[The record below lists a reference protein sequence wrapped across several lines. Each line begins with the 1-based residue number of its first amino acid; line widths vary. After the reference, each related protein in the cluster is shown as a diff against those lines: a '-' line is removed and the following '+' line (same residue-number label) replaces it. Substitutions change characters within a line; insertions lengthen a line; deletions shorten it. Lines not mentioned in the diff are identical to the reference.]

1 MMFDF
6 FSTLTQLQLRD
17 VVDILVITF
26 IIYHALLLIKGT
38 RGWQMT
44 LGIISL
50 SLFYAVIRFL
60 ELRTIEWVFANF
72 FTYFIFAL
80 IVIFQSEIR
89 RGLAQIGRG
98 RFFSRIFPKLTGKMG
113 LERFDEIVL
122 AATTLSSKKIGGL
135 IVIERDIGLRNFIE
149 SGIKLDAFLTYD
161 LLLTIFNPKSPL
173 HDGAVII
180 QGNRISAAACFL
192 PLTLDPYLSKE
203 LGTRHRAAIGIT
215 EESDA
220 VAVVISEET
229 GNTSAVVSGEIMRGL
244 DGPRLLKILLK
255 AVAPGAQNVKV
266 QPERSKKTEPQQE
279 AV

>member
-1 MMFDF
+1 MMVDF
-6 FSTLTQLQLRD
+6 FSTLMQLQLRD
-17 VVDILVITF
+17 GVDILVIAF

-50 SLFYAVIRFL
+50 SLFYGVTRLL
-60 ELRTIEWVFANF
+60 ELRTIEWLFANF

-98 RFFSRIFPKLTGKMG
+98 RFFPRFFPRLTGSKG
-113 LERFDEIVL
+113 QERFDEIVL
-122 AATTLSSKKIGGL
+122 AATTLSGQKIGGL
-135 IVIERDIGLRNFIE
+135 IVIERDIGLRNYIE

-161 LLLTIFNPKSPL
+161 LLITIFNPKSPL

-229 GNTSAVVSGEIMRGL
+229 GNTSAVVGGEIVRGL
-244 DGPRLLKILLK
+244 DGPRLLKVLQKTID
-255 AVAPGAQNVKV
+255 PGAKSVKV
-266 QPERSKKTEPQQE
+266 QPETHKKSEQQQE

>member
-38 RGWQMT
+38 RGWEMT

-60 ELRTIEWVFANF
+60 ELRTIEWLFANV

-98 RFFSRIFPKLTGKMG
+98 RFFPRFFPRLAGKKG
-113 LERFDEIVL
+113 QGRFDEIVL

-135 IVIERDIGLRNFIE
+135 IVIERDIGLRNYIE

-161 LLLTIFNPKSPL
+161 LLLTIFNPRSPL

-180 QGNRISAAACFL
+180 QGNRISAAACYL

-229 GNTSAVVSGEIMRGL
+229 GNTSAVVGGEIMRGL
-244 DGPRLLKILLK
+244 DGPRLLTILQK
-255 AVAPGAQNVKV
+255 TVDSGAQNVNLKT
-266 QPERSKKTEPQQE
+266 ERNKKTEQQQE

>member
-1 MMFDF
+1 MMIDF
-6 FSTLTQLQLRD
+6 FATLTQLQLRD
-17 VVDILVITF
+17 VIDILVISF
-26 IIYHALLLIKGT
+26 IVYHTLLLIKGT

-50 SLFYAVIRFL
+50 SLFYVVIRL
-60 ELRTIEWVFANF
+60 LGLRTIEWLFANF
-72 FTYFIFAL
+72 LTYVIFAL

-98 RFFSRIFPKLTGKMG
+98 RFSPLFFKKLTGRKTS
-113 LERFDEIVL
+113 ERFDEIIL
-122 AATTLSSKKIGGL
+122 AATTLSSKKIGAL
-135 IVIERDIGLRNFIE
+135 IVIEREIGLRNHIE
-149 SGIKLDAFLTYD
+149 GGVKLDAFLTYD
-161 LLLTIFNPKSPL
+161 LLLTIFSPKSRL

-180 QGNRISAAACFL
+180 QGNRISAASCFL

-220 VAVVISEET
+220 LVVVVSEET
-229 GNTSAVVSGEIMRGL
+229 GDISAVVDGEIMQGL
-244 DGPRLLKILLK
+244 DRDRLLTIFQKMTNSDTR
-255 AVAPGAQNVKV
+255 VVKV
-266 QPERSKKTEPQQE
+266 KAGGDEKTEQQE

>member
-1 MMFDF
+1 M
-6 FSTLTQLQLRD
+6 
-17 VVDILVITF
+17 
-26 IIYHALLLIKGT
+26 
-38 RGWQMT
+38 
-44 LGIISL
+44 
-50 SLFYAVIRFL
+50 
-60 ELRTIEWVFANF
+60 
-72 FTYFIFAL
+72 
-80 IVIFQSEIR
+80 IFQSEIR

-98 RFFSRIFPKLTGKMG
+98 RFFPRFFPSLTGKKG
-113 LERFDEIVL
+113 QGRFDEIVL

-135 IVIERDIGLRNFIE
+135 IVIERDIGLRNYIE

-161 LLLTIFNPKSPL
+161 LLLTIFNPRSPL

-180 QGNRISAAACFL
+180 QRNRISAAACFL

-229 GNTSAVVSGEIMRGL
+229 GNTSAVVGGEIMRGL
-244 DGPRLLKILLK
+244 DGPRLLTILQK
-255 AVAPGAQNVKV
+255 TVDSGAQNVNL
-266 QPERSKKTEPQQE
+266 QTERNKKTEQQQE

>member
-1 MMFDF
+1 MFDF

-17 VVDILVITF
+17 VIDILVITF

-50 SLFYAVIRFL
+50 FLFYVVIRFL
-60 ELRTIEWVFANF
+60 ELRTIEWLFANF

-98 RFFSRIFPKLTGKMG
+98 RFFPRFFQRLTGKKG
-113 LERFDEIVL
+113 QERFDEIVL

-135 IVIERDIGLRNFIE
+135 IVIERDIGLRNYIE
-149 SGIKLDAFLTYD
+149 SSIKLDAFLTYD
-161 LLLTIFNPKSPL
+161 LLLTIFNPKSSL

-229 GNTSAVVSGEIMRGL
+229 GNTS
-244 DGPRLLKILLK
+244 
-255 AVAPGAQNVKV
+255 
-266 QPERSKKTEPQQE
+266 
-279 AV
+279 

>member
-1 MMFDF
+1 MMLDF
-6 FSTLTQLQLRD
+6 FSTLIQLQLRD
-17 VVDILVITF
+17 VIDILVIAF

-50 SLFYAVIRFL
+50 SLFYGVIRFL
-60 ELRTIEWVFANF
+60 ELRTIEWLFANF

-98 RFFSRIFPKLTGKMG
+98 RFFPRFFPSLAGKKG
-113 LERFDEIVL
+113 QNRFEEIVL
-122 AATTLSSKKIGGL
+122 ATTTLSNKKIGGL
-135 IVIERDIGLRNFIE
+135 IVIERDIGLRNYIE

-180 QGNRISAAACFL
+180 QGHRISAASCFL

-220 VAVVISEET
+220 VAVVISEEN
-229 GNTSAVVSGEIMRGL
+229 GNTSAVLGGEIMRGL
-244 DGPRLLKILLK
+244 DGPRLLKILQK
-255 AVAPGAQNVKV
+255 TVDPGSRNVEAR
-266 QPERSKKTEPQQE
+266 PGRHKKTEPQQE

>member
-1 MMFDF
+1 
-6 FSTLTQLQLRD
+6 
-17 VVDILVITF
+17 VIAF
-26 IIYHALLLIKGT
+26 IIYYGLLLIKGT

-50 SLFYAVIRFL
+50 SLFYGVIRFL
-60 ELRTIEWVFANF
+60 ELRTIEWLFANF

-98 RFFSRIFPKLTGKMG
+98 RFFPRFFPSLAGKKG
-113 LERFDEIVL
+113 QNRFEEIVL
-122 AATTLSSKKIGGL
+122 AATTLSNKKIGGL
-135 IVIERDIGLRNFIE
+135 IVIERDIGLRNYIE

-180 QGNRISAAACFL
+180 QGNRISAASCFL

-220 VAVVISEET
+220 VAVVISEEN
-229 GNTSAVVSGEIMRGL
+229 GNTSAVLGGEIMRGL
-244 DGPRLLKILLK
+244 DGPRLLKILQK
-255 AVAPGAQNVKV
+255 TVDPGSRNVEAG
-266 QPERSKKTEPQQE
+266 PGRHKKTEPQQE
-279 AV
+279 AI

>member
-98 RFFSRIFPKLTGKMG
+98 RFFPRFFPSLTGKKG
-113 LERFDEIVL
+113 QGRFDEIVL

-135 IVIERDIGLRNFIE
+135 IVIEREIGLRNYIE

-161 LLLTIFNPKSPL
+161 LLLTIFNPRSPL

-180 QGNRISAAACFL
+180 QRNRISAAACFL

-229 GNTSAVVSGEIMRGL
+229 GNTSAVVGGEIMRGL
-244 DGPRLLKILLK
+244 DGPRLLTILQK
-255 AVAPGAQNVKV
+255 TVDSGAQNVNI
-266 QPERSKKTEPQQE
+266 QTERNKKTEQQQE

>member
-1 MMFDF
+1 
-6 FSTLTQLQLRD
+6 
-17 VVDILVITF
+17 
-26 IIYHALLLIKGT
+26 
-38 RGWQMT
+38 
-44 LGIISL
+44 
-50 SLFYAVIRFL
+50 VIRFL

>member
-1 MMFDF
+1 MMVDF
-6 FSTLTQLQLRD
+6 FSTLRQLQFRD
-17 VVDILVITF
+17 VVDVLVIAF
-26 IIYHALLLIKGT
+26 IIYHGLLLIKGT
-38 RGWQMT
+38 RGWQIT
-44 LGIISL
+44 LGIF
-50 SLFYAVIRFL
+50 SLFLFYGLTRLL
-60 ELRTIEWVFANF
+60 ELRTIEWLFANF

-98 RFFSRIFPKLTGKMG
+98 RFFPRLTGRKG
-113 LERFDEIVL
+113 QERFDEIVL
-122 AATTLSSKKIGGL
+122 AATTLSSQKIGAL
-135 IVIERDIGLRNFIE
+135 IVIERDIGLKNYIE

-161 LLLTIFNPKSPL
+161 LLVTIFNPKSPL

-180 QGNRISAAACFL
+180 QGNRISAAASFL

-229 GNTSAVVSGEIMRGL
+229 GKTSAVVGGEIMRNL
-244 DGPRLLKILLK
+244 DGPRLLKVLQKSVDPQARRLRVRTEGRKK
-255 AVAPGAQNVKV
+255 A
-266 QPERSKKTEPQQE
+266 ERQQE

>member
-1 MMFDF
+1 MMLDF
-6 FSTLTQLQLRD
+6 FSTLIQLQLKD
-17 VVDILVITF
+17 VIDILVISF
-26 IIYHALLLIKGT
+26 IIYHGLLLIKGT

-50 SLFYAVIRFL
+50 SLFYGVIRFL
-60 ELRTIEWVFANF
+60 ELRTIEWLFANF

-98 RFFSRIFPKLTGKMG
+98 RFFPRILPRLAGKKG
-113 LERFDEIVL
+113 QDRFEEIVL

-135 IVIERDIGLRNFIE
+135 IVIERDIGLRNYIE

-173 HDGAVII
+173 HDGAVMI
-180 QGNRISAAACFL
+180 QGNRISAASCFL

-229 GNTSAVVSGEIMRGL
+229 GNTSAVLGGEIMRGL
-244 DGPRLLKILLK
+244 DGPRLLKILQK
-255 AVAPGAQNVKV
+255 TVDPGSQNVDV
-266 QPERSKKTEPQQE
+266 RSVRHKKTEHQQE